1 MVPRAIVEILDAAAV
16 AETWLDYEQPLLGAL
31 DRTIGF
37 DLAFCVRKAGFG
49 PHSPGFDAGV
59 RRATAD
65 RIHDYGCELA
75 PMRRDALRRQGV
87 AIDVEFFGRTALQ
100 RTRTYRDMIAPHRGD
115 STLLVFMGTPETGE
129 ATVVLGRTR
138 SSFKDSD
145 LQTLAAARSLLVVC
159 ERAVASR
166 VSGEPPVALTPR
178 ERELL
183 GYLRLGYTNRDIAL
197 ACGTSFRTVR
207 NQMSKLFAKLEVA
220 TRAEAVARSFELGLP
235 RA

>member
-1 MVPRAIVEILDAAAV
+1 MVPPAIVEILDAAAA
-16 AETWLDYEQPLLGAL
+16 AETWLDYEKPLLAAL

-49 PHSPGFDAGV
+49 PHSPGFDPAV
-59 RRATAD
+59 RRATGD
-65 RIHDYGCELA
+65 HIHDYGCELD

-87 AIDVEFFGRTALQ
+87 AIDVDFFGRTALE
-100 RTRTYRDMIAPHRGD
+100 RTSTYRDLMVPHHGN
-115 STLLVFMGTPETGE
+115 STLLLFMGTPETAE

-138 SSFKDSD
+138 FGFKDAD
-145 LQTLAAARSLLVVC
+145 LQTLAAARSLLIVC
-159 ERAVASR
+159 ERSVASR
-166 VSGEPPVALTPR
+166 VFAEPAPALTTR

-207 NQMSKLFAKLEVA
+207 NQLSTLFTKLEVA

-235 RA
+235 RV